1 MRANEFV
8 KKYGWDLTEMIVD
21 KALHI
26 GMFRFDMVYLSDIE
40 IHNLENLIESYRII
54 NSHGGLEKAKNFLC
68 EPYPT
73 EDTRRVAQAILDVE
87 SCQ

>member
-1 MRANEFV
+1 MKANEFV
-8 KKYGWDLTEMIVD
+8 KKYGWYLSEMIVD
-21 KALHI
+21 KAQHI

-40 IHNLENLIESYRII
+40 IHNLEDLIESYKII
-54 NSHGGLEKAKNFLC
+54 NSHGGLEKAKNFLY

-73 EDTRRVAQAILDVE
+73 EDTRRVVQAIADVE